1 MSENKPVQQLR
12 WVPPFLVFAVVFL
25 VILAV
30 AELRQTSKMR
40 AQEVAEANAK
50 MQQLIEQAKK
60 DTTDP
65 CTFTFFRIV
74 NPPEKSTIPKT
85 VVVAGKVANQG
96 DEQFYWITG
105 EADKAK
111 IWYGTTDPIPAQ
123 LLVSKKNALCT
134 H

>member
-1 MSENKPVQQLR
+1 MSERYSAKR
-12 WVPPFLVFAVVFL
+12 GWVV
-25 VILAV
+25 AV
-30 AELRQTSKMR
+30 AILFIVVVGIAYAMLDWQDSKMQ
-40 AQEVAEANAK
+40 AQKVAQADAE
-50 MQQLIEQAKK
+50 MQRMIEQAKK

-65 CTFTFFRIV
+65 CTLTFFRVI

-85 VVVAGKVANQG
+85 VVVAGKVVNQG
-96 DEQFYWITG
+96 DDQFYWVTG
-105 EADKAK
+105 ETGAAK